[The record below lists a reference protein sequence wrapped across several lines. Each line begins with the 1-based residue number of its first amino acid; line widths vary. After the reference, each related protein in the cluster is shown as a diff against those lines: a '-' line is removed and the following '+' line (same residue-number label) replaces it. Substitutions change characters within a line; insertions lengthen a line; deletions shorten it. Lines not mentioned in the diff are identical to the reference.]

1 MDNEHL
7 LIKIKQLEDELRNTK
22 EQLSKYT
29 MKNKNYYEKNKE
41 EFKQRVKEYKQKTN
55 YTANITEEK
64 KKEYNKTAYL
74 NRKEKMKNK
83 MDNKYLEKLNN

>member
-7 LIKIKQLEDELRNTK
+7 LNKIKQLEDELCNTK

-55 YTANITEEK
+55 YTANIPEEK
-64 KKEYNKTAYL
+64 KKEYNRTAYL

-83 MDNKYLEKLNN
+83 MDINI